1 MFYRASPPAGP
12 LFQGEIVANLI
23 QARLDAASV
32 GPDLS
37 PVVNLI
43 THPYAVVM
51 TQDCDL
57 ESDFMLRTHR
67 RSTGSLIPA
76 ILFCEVAD
84 ADAFR
89 SGADIKS
96 DIWRRVREN
105 KDERY
110 HYLRGITADEDFA
123 RQGTPDLAL
132 DFKRY
137 FSIPTDEVARRLEVG
152 ELKRRAC
159 LVSPY
164 REHLATRFFYYH
176 FRVALPEDHFIP
188 PPKT

>member
-1 MFYRASPPAGP
+1 MFYRLSPQSSP

-23 QARLDAASV
+23 QARLDVASI
-32 GPDLS
+32 GPDRS
-37 PVVNLI
+37 PVVNLV
-43 THPYAVVM
+43 THPYAVVL

-57 ESDFMLRTHR
+57 EGDFMLRSKQR
-67 RSTGSLIPA
+67 QTGSLIPE
-76 ILFCEVAD
+76 ILFCEVAE
-84 ADAFR
+84 AEGFK

-96 DIWRRVREN
+96 DIWRRVRTN

-110 HYLRGITADEDFA
+110 HYLRGVATEVDAA
-123 RQGTPDLAL
+123 GRGTPDLAL

-137 FSIPTDEVARRLEVG
+137 FSIPTDEILRRLEID

-159 LVSPY
+159 LEPPY

-176 FRVALPEDHFIP
+176 SRVALPEGHFGQQAAG
-188 PPKT
+188 